1 MYEVTATRRRPQQ
14 FEELVGQEFVVSTL
28 RNSIKQGRI
37 AHAYLFCGPRG
48 VGKTTSARLLAKAL
62 NCVNGPTDEPC
73 GECENC
79 HAIAKGSS
87 MDVIEIDGASN
98 TGVNDVRV
106 IKEEVLFPPSSS
118 RYKIYIIDEVHMLS
132 QSAFNALLKTIEE
145 PPEYVVFIFATTESQ
160 KVPATI
166 RSRCQQFNFRLLPL
180 ETIKKQLRD
189 TVDEMGICAEDEALL
204 WIAREG
210 AGSMRDAYTLFDQVV
225 SFSDGNITMEGIR
238 GKLSLAG
245 PEGIDSIISSVLSS
259 SSSSAQDRLRDLL
272 EAGISCE
279 QIIKDF
285 SDYFW
290 TLLLYRNGVQNEN
303 VLGCKITEV
312 QKKAISTYNTEQL
325 EGALDLFVNLYRDIR
340 YTVNPSLELS
350 LAVSKLCRLK
360 YMASNATVIENLA
373 KLKNDLLSGAI
384 TPAEEV
390 QQSLSVLEKGEEPA
404 VAPAAEPEVVDIQ
417 TEVEENRQLYVE
429 NEKKVEENRQPEEP
443 VVESSPDPEAPQ
455 EEEYDDVSEYEDEYV
470 EEEENEVQ
478 ESAPQAPVKEASEED
493 LRAVLP
499 AGVVNLKKDNGDYV
513 LEFGSRFFYQDA
525 LKNLEK
531 ITQNIQAVAGS
542 DSSVRLSFSED
553 LEKEKLR
560 RIEEE
565 EKKKQEAVKEHKP
578 TYYDDIVTAFNG
590 QEVR

>member
-28 RNSIKQGRI
+28 KNSIKQGRI

-62 NCVNGPTDEPC
+62 NCVHGPTDQPC

-79 HAIAKGSS
+79 KGIAKGSS

-189 TVDEMGICAEDEALL
+189 TVEEMGIKAEDEALL
-204 WIAREG
+204 WIAKEG
-210 AGSMRDAYTLFDQVV
+210 NGSMRDAYTLFDQVV

-238 GKLSLAG
+238 DKLSLAG
-245 PEGIDSIISSVLSS
+245 PEGIDSILSSILSS
-259 SSSSAQDRLRDLL
+259 SSSEAQDKLRALL

-290 TLLLYRNGVQNEN
+290 TLLLYKNGVKNEN
-303 VLGCKITEV
+303 VLGVRITEV
-312 QKKAISTYNTEQL
+312 QKQALSLYSTEQL
-325 EGALDLFVNLYRDIR
+325 EGALELFANLYRDIR

-360 YMASNATVIENLA
+360 YMASNATVLEKLA
-373 KLKNDLLSGAI
+373 KLKEELLSGAI
-384 TPAEEV
+384 ETEETEPEPEPEP
-390 QQSLSVLEKGEEPA
+390 QPEPEPA
-404 VAPAAEPEVVDIQ
+404 PQPEPQPEPE
-417 TEVEENRQLYVE
+417 
-429 NEKKVEENRQPEEP
+429 P
-443 VVESSPDPEAPQ
+443 APQ
-455 EEEYDDVSEYEDEYV
+455 TVSDE
-470 EEEENEVQ
+470 
-478 ESAPQAPVKEASEED
+478 A

-499 AGVVNLKKDNGDYV
+499 AGVVNLKREAKEVV

-525 LKNLEK
+525 LKNFDAISQRIVSLL
-531 ITQNIQAVAGS
+531 GS
-542 DSSVRLSFSED
+542 DYSVRVSFSED
-553 LEKEKLR
+553 LEKEKLK

-565 EKKKQEAVKEHKP
+565 EKKKQEEAKEKKP
-578 TYYDDIVTAFNG
+578 EYFDYLMAAFNG
-590 QEVR
+590 QEVK